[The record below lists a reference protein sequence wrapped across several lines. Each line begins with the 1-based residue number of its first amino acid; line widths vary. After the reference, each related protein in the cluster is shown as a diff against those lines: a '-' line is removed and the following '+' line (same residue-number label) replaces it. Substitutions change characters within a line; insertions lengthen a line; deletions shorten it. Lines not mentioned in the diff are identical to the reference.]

1 MCIRDSFYTGIVAL
15 SVFAVSLSFSV
26 SQKRAYLKADTAIV
40 LKPVTSVRS
49 SPSSESA
56 KDLFVLHEGTKVR
69 IIDKVG
75 KWSNI
80 ELADG
85 RQGWMLSQD
94 MEVI

>member
-1 MCIRDSFYTGIVAL
+1 M
-15 SVFAVSLSFSV
+15 
-26 SQKRAYLKADTAIV
+26 
-40 LKPVTSVRS
+40 TSVRS

-75 KWSNI
+75 EWSNI